1 MQGIDLGYKNVEGN
15 EISFPNITI
24 NANKTGKV
32 SSVIE
37 INNGFK
43 NEFELEYISGN
54 KKINKKLTNNIY
66 IITEED
72 VTKLQDV
79 LRTLKIK
86 ATDDFNASLYL
97 SFVLEGI
104 TTKAEQESYE
114 KNVEGNVL
122 DSSEGTYWQATSN
135 NQGVDVIFGENKFI
149 ESVTVYLQDEFL
161 EIWGEDETG
170 TLVKLVETDG
180 SDSSVNKNI
189 IIPIPK
195 NGYKHLFFKT
205 IAFAGGWSDI
215 RDVYINE
222 ARVDFSFKYKK
233 EEISL
238 GDKKVEEDKIIFPNA
253 CAKFSG
259 KCGLKIE
266 HLGVNYDVM
275 TEYEIGNNRVSSKDK
290 VVYIEE
296 HNESEINEI
305 LKTIKIKVYKKFNV
319 KITLIKNNDG
329 YMPSGV
335 VATASSVYRDNTPDK
350 AIDGNINTEW
360 MSSNYG
366 AILGLEFKEATNINK
381 IQMKVGAS
389 PVSQNNYVIKC
400 GTKIIG
406 QKTSVVQI
414 NLTTVDID
422 VTTANYNN
430 ISIECSST
438 GSWINV
444 FEVLLSGYT
453 ENLDSDTCIIN
464 DMQEVYNI
472 QGIDE
477 HTLLYLKGDSFNDL
491 SLNPKTVTAID
502 VLIVEDDLFGKS
514 FKSNTGL
521 IQIPSEEIGL
531 NGSTSFTIEWFEN
544 LISVYDAA
552 IFSTNERLKYGLLLG
567 YYEGDVSTLYCSSN
581 GSSWDIIRQ
590 ETCGGKIF
598 NKWIHKAFC
607 YSKENLTLYCFEN
620 GIKTYE
626 KKLQQELSICCGS
639 KLLFFDAWTNK
650 VNANISNI
658 RISDV
663 ARWINDFELPIEP
676 YDYSPN
682 INIIEQTEHHISF
695 NVLANTTTVNKV
707 KVYINNKIEKE
718 YIDIFENL
726 IFDIIY
732 DEKYLIGENEI
743 KFVIEYNDTKSVEEK
758 VYHHRQG
765 IDENTVFFLN
775 GTEVVDS
782 SYNPKVINNNGVT
795 MSDGGKFDKFYNMK
809 SGYLQIQNFNPH
821 FRNFSV
827 EFYLKFN
834 TNNTL
839 DVLFDTR
846 NSSHNKGY
854 VIYTESNKLKFQI
867 DNISLSSFIDYSSFD
882 KNIYHHFAFEVKD
895 YKYTKLYHNGKLKKV
910 DTLSELSQEHPS
922 NNIYMSKRCDG
933 VNNFFTHELSMFM
946 ISNINRH
953 NEDFILPSTLYCY
966 EPILKANQ
974 VSESQLILSVNDKSN
989 VMNKLEIFV
998 NGTLKETIVDNF
1010 NNISFNL
1017 LLDDYNDGFNE
1028 FELLMTFN
1036 NIKRIIKRFKIYKDK
1051 ESLILTSKYFEVK
1064 KILFDKTYTHFKPL
1078 FLSHGSVN
1086 VLYSTNDNEFTYCD
1100 INSFTQINS
1109 NNIRLMFLMDSDAVI
1124 EAYKIYLKDCIDTTN
1139 INFNEVLPPPNNID
1153 KFPVTGGGGLS
1164 KELFDVIKSNFD
1176 ILNNKIIEEQKYIKY
1191 VNDRI
1196 ISVED
1201 KVYDIEFD
1209 VDEYHKNS
1217 DLKCNRLTDTLI
1229 DDRYIKQLI
1238 DCKLYVDSDNVK

>member
-43 NEFELEYISGN
+43 NEFEIEYVSGN
-54 KKINKKLTNNIY
+54 KKINKKLTNNTY

-72 VTKLQDV
+72 VTKLQNV

-86 ATDDFNASLYL
+86 ATNDFNASIYL
-97 SFVLEGI
+97 SLIPEG
-104 TTKAEQESYE
+104 TTVKAEQESYG
-114 KNVEGNVL
+114 KNVAGNVL
-122 DSSEGTYWQATSN
+122 DSNEDTYWQATSN
-135 NQGVDVIFGENKFI
+135 NQGVDVIFRENKLI
-149 ESVTVYLQDEFL
+149 ESVTVCLQDEFL
-161 EIWGEDETG
+161 EVWGEDETG

-180 SDSSVNKNI
+180 SDSSVNKSI
-189 IIPIPK
+189 IVPIPK
-195 NGYKHLFFKT
+195 NEYKHLFFKT
-205 IAFAGGWSDI
+205 ITFHGGWSDI

-253 CAKFSG
+253 FAKFNG

-266 HLGVNYDVM
+266 HLGINYDVM
-275 TEYEIGNNRVSSKDK
+275 TEYEINNNKVSSKDK

-296 HNESEINEI
+296 HNENEINEI

-329 YMPSGV
+329 YIPSGIM
-335 VATASSVYRDNTPDK
+335 ATANSVYSDNTPDK
-350 AIDGNINTEW
+350 AIDGNINTRW
-360 MSSNYG
+360 MSSTFE
-366 AILGLEFKEATNINK
+366 AIFRLEFKEATNINK
-381 IQMKVGAS
+381 VQMKVSAS
-389 PVSQNNYVIKC
+389 PESQNNYVIKS

-406 QKTSVVQI
+406 QKTLVVPN

-438 GSWINV
+438 SSWINV
-444 FEVLLSGYT
+444 FEILLSGYT
-453 ENLDSDTCIIN
+453 ENLDSDICIIN
-464 DMQEVYNI
+464 DIKEVYNI

-521 IQIPSEEIGL
+521 IQIPSEEIAL

-552 IFSTNERLKYGLLLG
+552 IFSTNERLKHGLLLG

-581 GSSWDIIRQ
+581 GSSWDIIRK
-590 ETCGGKIF
+590 ETCGGKTF

-626 KKLQQELSICCGS
+626 KKLQQELSIYCGNE
-639 KLLFFDAWTNK
+639 LLFFDAWTNK

-663 ARWINDFELPIEP
+663 ARWTEDFELPIEQ

-682 INIIEQTEHHISF
+682 IEMLEQTEHHIIF
-695 NVLANTTTVNKV
+695 NILANTTTVNKV

-718 YIDIFENL
+718 YIDVFENL

-732 DEKYLIGENEI
+732 DEKYIIGKNEI
-743 KFVIEYNDTKSVEEK
+743 KFIIEYNDAKSVEEK
-758 VYHHRQG
+758 MYHYRQRL
-765 IDENTVFFLN
+765 DENTVFFLN
-775 GTEVVDS
+775 GTDVVDS

-795 MSDGGKFDKFYNMK
+795 MSDGGKFDKFYNM
-809 SGYLQIQNFNPH
+809 SYGYLQIQNFNPH
-821 FRNFSV
+821 FRNFSI

-834 TNNTL
+834 DNSTQ
-839 DVLFDTR
+839 DILFDTR
-846 NSSHNKGY
+846 VSSYNKGY
-854 VIYTESNKLKFQI
+854 LIYTESKKLTFY
-867 DNISLSSFIDYSSFD
+867 LSSSSYSSIDYSNFD
-882 KNIYHHFAFEVKD
+882 KSVYHHFAFEIKD
-895 YKYTKLYHNGKLKKV
+895 YKYIKIYHNGILKKT
-910 DTLSELSQEHPS
+910 DTLSEIPQEHAS

-933 VNNFFTHELSMFM
+933 GNYRFTNELSMFR
-946 ISNINRH
+946 ISNVNIY
-953 NEDFILPSTLYCY
+953 NENFTPTNILYCY

-974 VSESQLILSVNDKSN
+974 ASENQLILSINDKSN
-989 VMNKLEIFV
+989 VMNKLEIFI
-998 NGTLKETIVDNF
+998 NDSLKETIVDNF

-1017 LLDDYNDGFNE
+1017 LLDNYNDGFNE

-1036 NIKRIIKRFKIYKDK
+1036 NVRRIIKRFKIYKADQR
-1051 ESLILTSKYFEVK
+1051 LILASKCFEVNN
-1064 KILFDKTYTHFKPL
+1064 ILFDKIYTHFKPF
-1078 FLSHGSVN
+1078 FLGHGSIN
-1086 VLYSTNDNEFTYCD
+1086 ILYSTDDNEFTYCD
-1100 INSFTQINS
+1100 INTFTQINS
-1109 NNIRLMFLMDSDAVI
+1109 NNIKLMFLMDSDAI
-1124 EAYKIYLKDCIDTTN
+1124 IDAYKIYVKDCIDTSI
-1139 INFNEVLPPPNNID
+1139 INFDKVLPPPNNID
-1153 KFPVTGGGGLS
+1153 KFPIAGGGGLS
-1164 KELFDVIKSNFD
+1164 EELFDAIKSNFY
-1176 ILNNKIIEEQKYIKY
+1176 ILNNKIIEEQKYIKDI
-1191 VNDRI
+1191 NDRI

-1209 VDEYHKNS
+1209 VDEYHKS
-1217 DLKCNRLTDTLI
+1217 SGLKYNRLTDTLI

-1238 DCKLYVDSDNVK
+1238 DCELDITNDSVT